1 MEQLWE
7 KLKVH
12 WQLLVIGGLVLA
24 LGSVIWLMMGNSA
37 EVEEENS
44 LDDLLAAQMDV
55 APEEEVEPTESK
67 SVEPELFMVD
77 VKGEVHVPG
86 VYELPADGRVKDAI
100 AMAEGLTDEANEL
113 AINFAQKVED
123 QMVIYVPHMDDDS
136 GLPENTTTE
145 AGEAS
150 GVTVININTASEQE
164 LMTLSGIGQ
173 AKAQQIIQYREENG
187 LFDTPEDLMNV
198 SGIGEKSFETLKDSI
213 KVK

>member
-44 LDDLLAAQMDV
+44 LDDLLAAQMEV
-55 APEEEVEPTESK
+55 ATEEEVERVESK
-67 SVEPELFMVD
+67 SSEPELFMVD

-123 QMVIYVPHMDDDS
+123 QMVIYVPHEDDDS
-136 GLPENTTTE
+136 GLPENTTTGV
-145 AGEAS
+145 GEAS
-150 GVTVININTASEQE
+150 GATVININTASEQE
-164 LMTLSGIGQ
+164 LMTLNGIGQ

>member
-24 LGSVIWLMMGNSA
+24 LGGVIWLMMGNSA

-44 LDDLLAAQMDV
+44 LDDLLAAQMDA
-55 APEEEVEPTESK
+55 APEEEVEPAEAK
-67 SVEPELFMVD
+67 PIEPELFMVD
-77 VKGEVHVPG
+77 VKGEVHAPG
-86 VYELPADGRVKDAI
+86 VYELPTDGRVKDAI

-123 QMVIYVPHMDDDS
+123 QMVIYVPHEDDDS
-136 GLPENTTTE
+136 GLPENTTTG

-150 GVTVININTASEQE
+150 GATVININTASEQE

-187 LFDTPEDLMNV
+187 LFDTSEDLMNV

>member
-24 LGSVIWLMMGNSA
+24 LGGVIWLMMGNSA

-44 LDDLLAAQMDV
+44 LDDLLAAQMEV
-55 APEEEVEPTESK
+55 ATEEEVERVESK
-67 SVEPELFMVD
+67 SSEPELFMVD

-113 AINFAQKVED
+113 ATNFSQKVED
-123 QMVIYVPHMDDDS
+123 QMVIYVPHEDDDS
-136 GLPENTTTE
+136 GLPENTTTG

-150 GVTVININTASEQE
+150 GAAVININTASEQE

>member
-7 KLKVH
+7 KLKVY
-12 WQLLVIGGLVLA
+12 WQLFVIGGLVLV
-24 LGSVIWLMMGNSA
+24 LGGGIWLLMSNSA

-55 APEEEVEPTESK
+55 APEEEVEPAESK
-67 SVEPELFMVD
+67 PVEPELFMVD

-123 QMVIYVPHMDDDS
+123 QMVIYVPHIDDDAGTPEIAVAGAGSDS
-136 GLPENTTTE
+136 GEL
-145 AGEAS
+145 
-150 GVTVININTASEQE
+150 VVNINTATEQE

-187 LFDTPEDLMNV
+187 LFDVPEDLMNV

>member
-44 LDDLLAAQMDV
+44 LDDLLAAQMEV
-55 APEEEVEPTESK
+55 ATEEEVERVESK
-67 SVEPELFMVD
+67 SSEPELFMVD
-77 VKGEVHVPG
+77 VKGEVHAPG
-86 VYELPADGRVKDAI
+86 VYELPTDGRVKDAI

-123 QMVIYVPHMDDDS
+123 QMVIYVPHEDDDS
-136 GLPENTTTE
+136 GLPENTTTG

-150 GVTVININTASEQE
+150 GATVININTASEQE

-198 SGIGEKSFETLKDSI
+198 SGIGEKSFETLKDNI

>member
-24 LGSVIWLMMGNSA
+24 LGGVIWLMMGNSA

-44 LDDLLAAQMDV
+44 LDDLLAAQMDA
-55 APEEEVEPTESK
+55 APEEEVEPAEAK
-67 SVEPELFMVD
+67 PIEPELFMVD
-77 VKGEVHVPG
+77 VKGEVHAPG
-86 VYELPADGRVKDAI
+86 VYELPTDGRVKDAI

-123 QMVIYVPHMDDDS
+123 QMVIYVPHEDDDS
-136 GLPENTTTE
+136 GLPENTTTG

-150 GVTVININTASEQE
+150 GATVININTASEQE

>member
-24 LGSVIWLMMGNSA
+24 LGGVIWLMMGNSA

-44 LDDLLAAQMDV
+44 LDDLLAAQMEV
-55 APEEEVEPTESK
+55 ATEEEVERVESK
-67 SVEPELFMVD
+67 SSEPELFMVD

-123 QMVIYVPHMDDDS
+123 QMVIYVPHIDDGAGTPEIATAGGGSDS
-136 GLPENTTTE
+136 GEL
-145 AGEAS
+145 A
-150 GVTVININTASEQE
+150 ININTASEQE

>member
-1 MEQLWE
+1 
-7 KLKVH
+7 
-12 WQLLVIGGLVLA
+12 
-24 LGSVIWLMMGNSA
+24 
-37 EVEEENS
+37 
-44 LDDLLAAQMDV
+44 MDA
-55 APEEEVEPTESK
+55 APEEEVESAEAKP
-67 SVEPELFMVD
+67 VELELFMVD
-77 VKGEVHVPG
+77 VKGEVHAPG

-123 QMVIYVPHMDDDS
+123 QMVIYVPHEDDDS
-136 GLPENTTTE
+136 GLPENTTTG

-150 GVTVININTASEQE
+150 GATVININTASEQE

-187 LFDTPEDLMNV
+187 LFDVPEDLMNV

>member
-24 LGSVIWLMMGNSA
+24 LGGVIWLMMGNSA

-55 APEEEVEPTESK
+55 APEEEVEPAEAK
-67 SVEPELFMVD
+67 PVEPELFMVD

-123 QMVIYVPHMDDDS
+123 QMVIYVPHMDNDS
-136 GLPENTTTE
+136 GLPENTTIG

-150 GVTVININTASEQE
+150 GATVININTASEQE

>member
-24 LGSVIWLMMGNSA
+24 LGGVIWLMMGNSA

-55 APEEEVEPTESK
+55 APEEEVEPAESK
-67 SVEPELFMVD
+67 PVEPELFMVD

-123 QMVIYVPHMDDDS
+123 QMVIYVPHEDDDS
-136 GLPENTTTE
+136 GLPENTTTG

-150 GVTVININTASEQE
+150 GATVININTASEQE

>member
-24 LGSVIWLMMGNSA
+24 LGGVIWLTMGNSA

-44 LDDLLAAQMDV
+44 LDELLAAQMDV
-55 APEEEVEPTESK
+55 AREEEVEPAESK
-67 SVEPELFMVD
+67 PVELELFMVD
-77 VKGEVHVPG
+77 VKGEVHAPG

-136 GLPENTTTE
+136 GLPENTTTG

-150 GVTVININTASEQE
+150 GATVININTASEQE

-173 AKAQQIIQYREENG
+173 AKAQQIIQYREEKG

>member
-24 LGSVIWLMMGNSA
+24 LGGVIWLMMGNSA

-44 LDDLLAAQMDV
+44 LDDLLAAQMDA
-55 APEEEVEPTESK
+55 APEEEVEPAESK
-67 SVEPELFMVD
+67 PVEPELFMVD
-77 VKGEVHVPG
+77 VKGEVHAPG
-86 VYELPADGRVKDAI
+86 VYELPTDGRVKDAI

-123 QMVIYVPHMDDDS
+123 QMVIYVPHEDDDS
-136 GLPENTTTE
+136 GLPENTTTG

-150 GVTVININTASEQE
+150 GATVININTASEQE

-198 SGIGEKSFETLKDSI
+198 SGIGEKSFETLKGSI

>member
-24 LGSVIWLMMGNSA
+24 LGGVIWLMMGNSA

-44 LDDLLAAQMDV
+44 LDDLLAAQMDL
-55 APEEEVEPTESK
+55 APEEEVESAESK
-67 SVEPELFMVD
+67 PVEPELFMVD
-77 VKGEVHVPG
+77 VKGEVHAPG
-86 VYELPADGRVKDAI
+86 VYELPVDGRVKDAI

-136 GLPENTTTE
+136 GLPENTTTG

-150 GVTVININTASEQE
+150 EATVININTASEQE

>member
-24 LGSVIWLMMGNSA
+24 LGGVIWLMMGNSA

-55 APEEEVEPTESK
+55 AREEEVESAESK
-67 SVEPELFMVD
+67 PVEPELFMVD
-77 VKGEVHVPG
+77 VKGEVHAPG

-136 GLPENTTTE
+136 GLPENTTTG

-150 GVTVININTASEQE
+150 GATVININTASEQE

-198 SGIGEKSFETLKDSI
+198 SGIGEKSFETLKVSI

>member
-24 LGSVIWLMMGNSA
+24 LGGVIWLMIGNSV

-55 APEEEVEPTESK
+55 APEEEVESAESK
-67 SVEPELFMVD
+67 PVEPELFMVD
-77 VKGEVHVPG
+77 VKGEVHAPG
-86 VYELPADGRVKDAI
+86 VYELPTDGRVKDAI

-123 QMVIYVPHMDDDS
+123 QMVIYVPHEDDDS
-136 GLPENTTTE
+136 GLPENTTTG

-150 GVTVININTASEQE
+150 GATVININTASEQE

-187 LFDTPEDLMNV
+187 LFDTSEDLMNV

>member
-24 LGSVIWLMMGNSA
+24 LGGVIWLMMGNSA

-44 LDDLLAAQMDV
+44 LDDLLAAQMEV
-55 APEEEVEPTESK
+55 ATEEEVERVESK
-67 SVEPELFMVD
+67 SSEPELFMVD
-77 VKGEVHVPG
+77 VKGEVHAPG

-123 QMVIYVPHMDDDS
+123 QMVIYVPHEDDDS
-136 GLPENTTTE
+136 GLPENTTTG
-145 AGEAS
+145 AGE
-150 GVTVININTASEQE
+150 ASEQE